1 MRPVL
6 KIKKTHP
13 DAVLPARASRGAA
26 AFDLAAALDAPV
38 VIEPGKT
45 VVVST
50 GIAVEL
56 PSDETVALVFSRSGM
71 GIKGGISLA
80 NSVGVIDSDY
90 RGTIQLGLINH
101 SETPFRIENG
111 DRIAQLMLLGVLLPL
126 VVETDEL
133 GNTERGEGG
142 FGSTGTK

>member
-1 MRPVL
+1 MPVL
-6 KIKKTHP
+6 KVVKTHP
-13 DAVLPARASRGAA
+13 KAVLPAKASSGAA

-56 PSDETVALVFSRSGM
+56 PFEDAVALVFSRSGLSVSS
-71 GIKGGISLA
+71 GISLI

-90 RGTIQLGLINH
+90 RGTIRLGLINH
-101 SETPFRIENG
+101 SDTPFQVECG
-111 DRIAQLMLLGVLLPL
+111 DRLAQLMVVGIISPS
-126 VVETDEL
+126 VVEVEEL
-133 GNTERGEGG
+133 GTTERGEGG
-142 FGSTGTK
+142 FGSTGIR